1 MDLNNLTHP
10 DMMNNGSAG
19 ANGTMYHGED
29 FSMPTYA
36 QVVMILMY
44 TTITVLAVGGNS
56 IVVYI
61 VLAYQRMRTV
71 TNYFIVNLSLSDIIM
86 SCICIPFTFIANMLV
101 HYWPFGAIMCPLVTY
116 AQAVAVFL
124 SAFTLVAISLDRYVA
139 IIYPLRPR
147 MTTNQAAL
155 SIFLIWFLSLAV
167 PLPIAIVSKVS
178 PMEQPNG
185 IIRDQCTE
193 NWERAEQRQVFSVII
208 MVLQYFLPLFVL
220 LFTYTRIAIVIW
232 VKRTPGEAENN
243 RDQRMAASKRKVRLG
258 VSSKIKVR
266 NEIVCIVLIY
276 HIHRDNGN
284 NAQKICS
291 CTGSAHWT
299 AACGQFMILSNK
311 KS

>member
-1 MDLNNLTHP
+1 MNNLTNSQS
-10 DMMNNGSAG
+10 MANGNGSTL
-19 ANGTMYHGED
+19 NGTEVNMDD
-29 FSMPTYA
+29 FAMPTYA

-116 AQAVAVFL
+116 AQAVVVLL

-147 MTTNQAAL
+147 MTTRQAAF

-167 PLPIAIVSKVS
+167 PLPIAIVSKV
-178 PMEQPNG
+178 QPALQPTG
-185 IIRDQCTE
+185 VIRDQCTE
-193 NWERAEQRQVFSVII
+193 NWPKAEQRYVFSVVI

-232 VKRTPGEAENN
+232 VNRTPGETENN
-243 RDQRMAASKRKVRLG
+243 RDQRMAASKRKVR
-258 VSSKIKVR
+258 
-266 NEIVCIVLIY
+266 
-276 HIHRDNGN
+276 
-284 NAQKICS
+284 
-291 CTGSAHWT
+291 
-299 AACGQFMILSNK
+299 
-311 KS
+311 